1 MNVKVHQVIRMVL
14 FLAYLGELQVDFVP
28 LSLVVMQR
36 LLYFVKRGGGATQ
49 NIPTTDL
56 AKGWKLRSTGHIPGV
71 TGSGMGALL
80 SGALLWWELGDKVP
94 GTPGWLTGE
103 FCGKFL
109 GVATEILH

>member
-1 MNVKVHQVIRMVL
+1 
-14 FLAYLGELQVDFVP
+14 
-28 LSLVVMQR
+28 
-36 LLYFVKRGGGATQ
+36 
-49 NIPTTDL
+49 
-56 AKGWKLRSTGHIPGV
+56 
-71 TGSGMGALL
+71 MGALL